1 MHSNKGLA
9 WLYYSNAC
17 IACVPLYVYIC
28 IDSTAYPHAV
38 DKSLCVYLLYS
49 IFCLHFQCSFIS
61 RIYTVYNTP
70 THTYICP
77 IVYTSMS
84 AHMQLVPSTAI
95 HTNIQKKPIPF
106 GARARHSIQIFFP
119 PTTVIFLFLTKCSYT
134 LAHYFFKAH
143 SYIMFIHIHGMV
155 DIFICI

>member
-1 MHSNKGLA
+1 MHASH
-9 WLYYSNAC
+9 
-17 IACVPLYVYIC
+17 IHIRIYIN
-28 IDSTAYPHAV
+28 STAYPHAA

-70 THTYICP
+70 PHTHICP

-84 AHMQLVPSTAI
+84 VRAYATRPI
-95 HTNIQKKPIPF
+95 HRYSHQHREKKPIPF

-119 PTTVIFLFLTKCSYT
+119 TDDRYIFVFNKVLLYTRTLLFQSPFI
-134 LAHYFFKAH
+134 HNVH
-143 SYIMFIHIHGMV
+143 SYSWNGRYIHLYL
-155 DIFICI
+155 CRRKKEKE